1 VAQAGT
7 ASEAAAQTLSDQEL
21 AAQADMASESSRDV
35 NFRPQGE
42 RGMGGPIYGDVLC
55 ADGVYLP
62 HVWEMDMHTSYDGRW
77 LRTGFYDSE
86 AAHLVDRK
94 SRRSWVISK
103 PEGEL
108 LDAIHWRMPRWSGE
122 SINESGIADDAH
134 VIMSDASFE
143 AWLGEHMAA
152 QPQPLLQVV
161 DLWVPADCLP
171 AEVARPMPTLPQP
184 AQPSPVPP
192 VLLQRHWP
200 ASLRKLRYPMA
211 PLQNP
216 HWQLML
222 GEPPSPGCWT
232 RATAWSGVPMPR
244 PLRSMP
250 TPPRA
255 MPARPACGWPSGP
268 WSEAGSNG
276 RS

>member
-1 VAQAGT
+1 
-7 ASEAAAQTLSDQEL
+7 
-21 AAQADMASESSRDV
+21 V

-143 AWLGEHMAA
+143 AWLGAYGCAAAAPAAGGGSLGAGRLPAGRSRPAHADSAATGSAQPGAAGAAAAPLAGFAA
-152 QPQPLLQVV
+152 QAALPHGSAAESALA
-161 DLWVPADCLP
+161 AD
-171 AEVARPMPTLPQP
+171 
-184 AQPSPVPP
+184 
-192 VLLQRHWP
+192 
-200 ASLRKLRYPMA
+200 
-211 PLQNP
+211 
-216 HWQLML
+216 
-222 GEPPSPGCWT
+222 
-232 RATAWSGVPMPR
+232 
-244 PLRSMP
+244 
-250 TPPRA
+250 
-255 MPARPACGWPSGP
+255 
-268 WSEAGSNG
+268 AG
-276 RS
+276 